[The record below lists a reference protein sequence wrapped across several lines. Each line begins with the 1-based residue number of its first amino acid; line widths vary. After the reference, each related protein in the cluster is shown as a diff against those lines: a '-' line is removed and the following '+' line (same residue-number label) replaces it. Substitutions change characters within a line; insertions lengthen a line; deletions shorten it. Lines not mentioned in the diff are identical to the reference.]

1 MWRHH
6 RRNSRHHTRHYTLPE
21 EVTEDD
27 ITINRHVANTLRHAR
42 PADNI
47 LTEEDGYQ
55 PGCGNENGDPG
66 QGWTWVCDPID
77 GTYSYRVGLEL
88 ACFSLA
94 LCYDGQPQV
103 AVAATYGHQP
113 ETYWAIRG
121 QGAWA
126 KPHGATLDESARTTV
141 HTNPHPAD
149 GVDIS
154 CGERNGAV
162 IWRLTSAGIRA
173 TRCQSSVRGGLL
185 TVAGRNAGWVADGAK
200 AWDIAAITLLT
211 QEAGGVVVEHPNQP
225 VGNIFGRELRT
236 IGAANRNVAEA
247 IAYALRLAY
256 NTDLRTR

>member
-1 MWRHH
+1 MGSETSAYVRDLEADLQLATRLAEEAQNLTHAGAVASSWK
-6 RRNSRHHTRHYTLPE
+6 HHTRHYTLPE

-154 CGERNGAV
+154 CGEGNGAV

-200 AWDIAAITLLT
+200 AWDISWCSA
-211 QEAGGVVVEHPNQP
+211 
-225 VGNIFGRELRT
+225 FG
-236 IGAANRNVAEA
+236 
-247 IAYALRLAY
+247 
-256 NTDLRTR
+256 

>member
-1 MWRHH
+1 PFIRTTTPV
-6 RRNSRHHTRHYTLPE
+6 RSRT
-21 EVTEDD
+21 
-27 ITINRHVANTLRHAR
+27 
-42 PADNI
+42 
-47 LTEEDGYQ
+47 DGATFP
-55 PGCGNENGDPG
+55 PGCRREGRSGGDICRP
-66 QGWTWVCDPID
+66 
-77 GTYSYRVGLEL
+77 SYRMGLEL

-162 IWRLTSAGIRA
+162 IWRLTSAGIR
-173 TRCQSSVRGGLL
+173 
-185 TVAGRNAGWVADGAK
+185 
-200 AWDIAAITLLT
+200 
-211 QEAGGVVVEHPNQP
+211 
-225 VGNIFGRELRT
+225 
-236 IGAANRNVAEA
+236 
-247 IAYALRLAY
+247 
-256 NTDLRTR
+256 